1 MCGGPACA
9 ALRAR
14 RLDPVRSRC
23 CRRGLAQKAAPLS
36 ALRLTEPAHRAKF
49 TLLFSHANAED
60 LGLVFDH
67 LKTLSEVLQ
76 VNVMGYEY
84 TGYGRA
90 TGTPSEVDCYAD
102 IAAAFSWLMQEKNL
116 LPSEVILCG
125 RSIGSGPT
133 VELASR
139 AEVGGVILQSAFTSC
154 IRVAYD
160 VKYTAFDAFCN
171 VKKIH
176 KVKCPVLIVHGT
188 RDDVVP
194 CLHGKELYKLC
205 RRPHRP
211 FWVCRCVG
219 LWGCS
224 QGRCGLECHFARC
237 AVLFV

>member
-1 MCGGPACA
+1 VPLCG
-9 ALRAR
+9 RAR
-14 RLDPVRSRC
+14 VCRLVCRPRRALAAAVSRRRSE
-23 CRRGLAQKAAPLS
+23 AA
-36 ALRLTEPAHRAKF
+36 LTEPARRAKF

-60 LGLVFDH
+60 LGLIFDH

-84 TGYGRA
+84 TGYGQSS
-90 TGTPSEVDCYAD
+90 GKPSEVDCYAD
-102 IAAAFSWLMQEKNL
+102 VAAAFSWLMQEKNL
-116 LPSEVILCG
+116 LPSEVILFG

-176 KVKCPVLIVHGT
+176 KVNCSVLIVHGT

-194 CLHGKELYKLC
+194 CQHGKELYKLC

-211 FWVCRCVG
+211 FWVLTVCV
-219 LWGCS
+219 C
-224 QGRCGLECHFARC
+224 
-237 AVLFV
+237 